1 MNNEL
6 SLEIKTYADQVN
18 KSLSDLKNQINNIS
32 NDVGKNQQKIKGFT
46 DSVKSTFNVTA
57 IVAVVK
63 TASRAVFGFINDA
76 NDYSEALNLFNVVL
90 DNTEN
95 KLSDVGKAGLK
106 FQNTLAEAFGVQRTQ
121 AMTYQALYQSMAEN
135 MGIVEDKSYIMSEN
149 TTKLVNDLS
158 SLYNKSEA
166 TTAEAL
172 RAGIY
177 AGQTKPL
184 RSFGLDVTER
194 SLTPVLES
202 LGIDDRTV
210 RELNQAE
217 KQILRYIAVLRQSA
231 VAHGDWANTIES
243 PSNQLKI
250 FKNQLVET
258 SVALGRLFQ
267 SAFANVLPYVNAF
280 LMVVKE
286 VAKAIANF
294 FGLDLGDYNSSI
306 ASVDTSYEDLSD
318 NIDGAT
324 EATKKLK
331 RETLSFD
338 QIHNIDDPDTSGGGG
353 GVSGIGGVD
362 QRLLDAIEGYDNGMD
377 KVKMKATEIR
387 DRIMEWLGF
396 TKHVDAETGEVY
408 FTYDG
413 LGKTLSNMWKSFKN
427 LNTQGKIL
435 VGLGLV
441 VGATK
446 LWNVSKKLLNT
457 IGNSGLGKAVKNLLS
472 PTKTLA
478 QMIKVDLAGGFYNL
492 GSSMSESISLWS
504 STLSLMDKFK
514 VSLTGVIGLT
524 ASTWAMGES
533 MRSVAEEGWNLSNAL
548 GATASTLGGMASG
561 ALIGSV
567 FGPAGTLIGGVAGLI
582 TEVVAGFHEY
592 NQAVEEIRIHN
603 TVFDEQGVKL
613 EKIIEQFSGVF
624 DESIKYIGAL
634 DNLKIKYEE
643 AKESVTSAK
652 NEIDGFKTSLDLQE
666 EAVSQTQLDT
676 LSSKYDT
683 LKQKTKEASTASVE
697 YGIALIKAYS
707 SSSEESTTS
716 TATQIANLNRLAA
729 VQEEKDQKYIDR
741 LYELDTKYYSGKMSA
756 SDYEQ
761 AVNDLNVI
769 FGYSSEVILNSA
781 GAIDNFNQKINNID
795 YTNAET
801 LKENITGIGEE
812 YQKTIETLN
821 GQKDSITGYWNPMIE
836 EQQGVIDNYENIIRS
851 GQTLSEEQQYWYD
864 NAKETVE
871 TYRNNM
877 DTQLSEANKTI
888 ETIQGS
894 YKGFLATVYADLV
907 NSGADASEEFKGTI
921 EKIESDLNGLKE
933 IDMSGAG
940 KTMFDSFIDS
950 IVREEGTRLPQLQN
964 KFSQYAIEAGDSFNS
979 AIDSYNQEHMGDY
992 LDSFSETGRASTQGY
1007 RNGISCDINDNGA
1020 GGDYLAKKS
1029 IEFACDIL
1037 DSHSPSRVFVG
1048 IGEDTLQ
1055 GYINGIKNK
1064 QGDLL
1069 SAVNSMLE
1077 ELKRKFQEV
1086 QFSFNISTS
1095 VEGSFNSILSK
1106 LETFINKFRSG
1117 INNLLSRM
1125 TSSMNNVYVG
1135 SDNRLYYSSMPYISV
1150 PRFANGGFPE
1160 DGWFRA
1166 SKGELM
1172 GKFDDGQSVVAN
1184 NMQIIEGIKNGVAEG
1199 MLLASQYNNNTS
1211 NVNVNVTADKGFIVD
1226 TVVEGVN
1233 EIKRRTGTCPIEVL

>member
-6 SLEIKTYADQVN
+6 SLEIKTYADRVN

-57 IVAVVK
+57 IVAAVK

-318 NIDGAT
+318 SIDGAT

-457 IGNSGLGKAVKNLLS
+457 IGNSGLGKAVKSLITPSKDLIKWTKLGIQTNDKLVDGISEGIQAWRQQNGIINSTTGKLNGFTGVANGTTIAIKGMITGALGMVTIQESMKSISDEGANLLNVLGLIGGS
-472 PTKTLA
+472 FSTIMSGVQIGAIFGPMGAALGGLVGAITSVITAVDSAQASHDTLMGSLRISIEDLNEYVNSINEVRDATLEQMNTDLAVVEVNKSLRDELDTLVDSNGKIKEGYEDRVTFILSQLKQAYGVEFEVVDGVIQQYDEYKKTIDDVINKKKTEIMLNAYSSLYEEALKNETELWKKKQDALTKYNQVQQEYNEA
-478 QMIKVDLAGGFYNL
+478 QIKVTEYSEKLQYVLTNTPWDAASIGEYTAALKVGESTLESVNL
-492 GSSMSESISLWS
+492 KMQEAQTSLDSANQAYQQNIEDRMTYEQMMVASTQENYDKVMELSGQLTNQYTIDGQTYTLSMSEQLARAQEYANTQIETYKNMYGQISEAQIASANSQYETTVNSLISQSQTVESLTPEITEAWSTLANQNREKYLEAITKLPSDVSTSLIEVKDLTSGELSEELVNAFGTLANSNKVSFVTKISSMPEDTRNALLEKMKAAGFEIGDEFKKMLEQAGSAVDTTSPVENALANTSASASSGSLWS
-504 STLSLMDKFK
+504 KIK
-514 VSLTGVIGLT
+514 NVANNIWAGITG
-524 ASTWAMGES
+524 
-533 MRSVAEEGWNLSNAL
+533 NLSASAKSGTGL
-548 GATASTLGGMASG
+548 GTFANNM
-561 ALIGSV
+561 I
-567 FGPAGTLIGGVAGLI
+567 
-582 TEVVAGFHEY
+582 
-592 NQAVEEIRIHN
+592 
-603 TVFDEQGVKL
+603 
-613 EKIIEQFSGVF
+613 
-624 DESIKYIGAL
+624 ESIKNKL
-634 DNLKIKYEE
+634 
-643 AKESVTSAK
+643 
-652 NEIDGFKTSLDLQE
+652 
-666 EAVSQTQLDT
+666 
-676 LSSKYDT
+676 
-683 LKQKTKEASTASVE
+683 
-697 YGIALIKAYS
+697 GI
-707 SSSEESTTS
+707 
-716 TATQIANLNRLAA
+716 
-729 VQEEKDQKYIDR
+729 
-741 LYELDTKYYSGKMSA
+741 
-756 SDYEQ
+756 
-761 AVNDLNVI
+761 
-769 FGYSSEVILNSA
+769 
-781 GAIDNFNQKINNID
+781 
-795 YTNAET
+795 
-801 LKENITGIGEE
+801 
-812 YQKTIETLN
+812 
-821 GQKDSITGYWNPMIE
+821 
-836 EQQGVIDNYENIIRS
+836 
-851 GQTLSEEQQYWYD
+851 
-864 NAKETVE
+864 
-871 TYRNNM
+871 
-877 DTQLSEANKTI
+877 
-888 ETIQGS
+888 
-894 YKGFLATVYADLV
+894 
-907 NSGADASEEFKGTI
+907 
-921 EKIESDLNGLKE
+921 
-933 IDMSGAG
+933 
-940 KTMFDSFIDS
+940 
-950 IVREEGTRLPQLQN
+950 
-964 KFSQYAIEAGDSFNS
+964 
-979 AIDSYNQEHMGDY
+979 
-992 LDSFSETGRASTQGY
+992 
-1007 RNGISCDINDNGA
+1007 
-1020 GGDYLAKKS
+1020 
-1029 IEFACDIL
+1029 
-1037 DSHSPSRVFVG
+1037 HSPSRKIIDAKIGNYIFAGINVGMEDEIPTLNKTAISMVNSLKGTVNKEMAGLSLEMAKVPDISSDFQKITQFTNNDLSQVDYSLIERATYSGIARAIADYGFVDINVNSKVQEG
-1048 IGEDTLQ
+1048 VVTDIA
-1055 GYINGIKNK
+1055 INGI
-1064 QGDLL
+1064 
-1069 SAVNSMLE
+1069 
-1077 ELKRKFQEV
+1077 
-1086 QFSFNISTS
+1086 
-1095 VEGSFNSILSK
+1095 
-1106 LETFINKFRSG
+1106 
-1117 INNLLSRM
+1117 
-1125 TSSMNNVYVG
+1125 
-1135 SDNRLYYSSMPYISV
+1135 
-1150 PRFANGGFPE
+1150 NG
-1160 DGWFRA
+1160 
-1166 SKGELM
+1166 
-1172 GKFDDGQSVVAN
+1172 
-1184 NMQIIEGIKNGVAEG
+1184 
-1199 MLLASQYNNNTS
+1199 
-1211 NVNVNVTADKGFIVD
+1211 
-1226 TVVEGVN
+1226 
-1233 EIKRRTGTCPIEVL
+1233 IKRRTGTCPIEVL